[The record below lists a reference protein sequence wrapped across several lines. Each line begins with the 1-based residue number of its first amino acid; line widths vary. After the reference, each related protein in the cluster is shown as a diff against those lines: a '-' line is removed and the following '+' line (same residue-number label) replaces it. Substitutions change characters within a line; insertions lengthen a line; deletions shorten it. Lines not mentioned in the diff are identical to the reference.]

1 MQPEEKRQTSKKLSE
16 TSSKLEKSAQSEADA
31 LMRKLD
37 EDIARVLD
45 QEARAE
51 GMYDHNAD
59 KRDTVKH
66 SSLVTAETES
76 NTDLND
82 SFLSAESTA
91 SNSIINYMSMDSPR
105 SELTNASVDRQI
117 SFPLIGS
124 SIESPTTDIMD
135 AGSSRAQH
143 SISEEAVSSSHRL
156 ERESSSTR
164 KQVVDILSRVGSQ
177 VSQSESN
184 ILSDSSYHSA
194 DSRSATDSDT
204 SAARHA
210 DSRHTDD
217 ILADSR
223 HNEDIHADSRHN
235 EDMHA
240 DSRHNEDRHPDRR
253 HNDDIHADSRHDDDR
268 HADSRHNDDRH
279 ADSRH
284 NDSHTIGRHNNDR
297 YTNSRNNNDDN
308 LLVTEGD
315 MSQLLQDEMDD
326 ENEDYA
332 RLLARALNSDIFDD
346 AREHTRM
353 EDPLEN
359 LIADVSAI
367 RSASNRANDAAGVTT
382 TASAAQNDSVNA
394 DETVADEF
402 TRQLGDTPNCL
413 VNSAAPLTKACTD
426 HDESELMN
434 SEGNSDIHPPNMAD
448 EDVLKER
455 LQGCK
460 PKERKIPESDMNEL
474 QNELTGLK
482 FASVQLSALKVVYSI
497 LSCPKYGEMLLV
509 PNTDL
514 SADHSKALPDG
525 TVVRKDDDFKKILQE
540 FMKKMVVIAINPS
553 PFKRMVSFEELDRV
567 HWMLLKTV
575 YNVTAESQTCLPQL
589 RGMCSI
595 NFPKLVNT

>member
-16 TSSKLEKSAQSEADA
+16 ASSKLEKSAQSEADA

-105 SELTNASVDRQI
+105 SELTNTSVDRQI

-124 SIESPTTDIMD
+124 SIESPTIDMD

-143 SISEEAVSSSHRL
+143 SISEEAVSSSNRL
-156 ERESSSTR
+156 ERESVSPR
-164 KQVVDILSRVGSQ
+164 KQVVDILSCVGSQ

-210 DSRHTDD
+210 DSSHSDDIHADGRHNEDIHAGSRQNED

-235 EDMHA
+235 ED
-240 DSRHNEDRHPDRR
+240 RHP
-253 HNDDIHADSRHDDDR
+253 
-268 HADSRHNDDRH
+268 DSRHNDDRN
-279 ADSRH
+279 ADNRH
-284 NDSHTIGRHNNDR
+284 NNSHTIGRHNNDR

-382 TASAAQNDSVNA
+382 TASVAQNDSVKAN
-394 DETVADEF
+394 ETVADEF

-413 VNSAAPLTKACTD
+413 VNSSAPVTKAYPD
-426 HDESELMN
+426 HDEWEFMN
-434 SEGNSDIHPPNMAD
+434 SEGNSEIHPNIAD
-448 EDVLKER
+448 EDTLKEK

-460 PKERKIPESDMNEL
+460 PKDRKIPESDMNEL

-514 SADHSKALPDG
+514 TADHSKALPDG

-589 RGMCSI
+589 RGMC
-595 NFPKLVNT
+595 NTTFS